1 MRVKAGMLVLYCF
14 MFVVIILY
22 ILPLYWMISS
32 SFKTTAEITRIP
44 PTWWPHLFSVGGY
57 TKVWRSIFLR
67 YLLNTLIYAGGS
79 TVVGLFTSSLIGFVI
94 VTYPSRIGGLLFL
107 SSVCLIMVPFTLLVI
122 PLYLM
127 EIKLGLINTYI
138 GMIAPRVVYPFGIF
152 FMRQAMRNVPR
163 ELVDAAK
170 IDGCSTF
177 RIYWQ
182 VVLPLVKA
190 SLAAITILMFV
201 WRWNELMW
209 PLIIA
214 STEKMFPVSVGLAAL
229 IDPYFIELDQY
240 LAASMIIIVPV
251 FIIFL
256 SFQKFFVKGVA
267 LSGMK

>member
-1 MRVKAGMLVLYCF
+1 
-14 MFVVIILY
+14 
-22 ILPLYWMISS
+22 
-32 SFKTTAEITRIP
+32 
-44 PTWWPHLFSVGGY
+44 
-57 TKVWRSIFLR
+57 
-67 YLLNTLIYAGGS
+67 
-79 TVVGLFTSSLIGFVI
+79 
-94 VTYPSRIGGLLFL
+94 
-107 SSVCLIMVPFTLLVI
+107 IMVPFTLLVI

-163 ELVDAAK
+163 ALVDAAR

-229 IDPYFIELDQY
+229 MDPYFIELDQY